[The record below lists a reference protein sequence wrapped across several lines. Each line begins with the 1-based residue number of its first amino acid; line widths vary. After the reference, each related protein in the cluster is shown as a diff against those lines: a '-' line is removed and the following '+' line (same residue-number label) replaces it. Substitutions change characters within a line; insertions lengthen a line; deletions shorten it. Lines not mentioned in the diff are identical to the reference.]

1 MTKNN
6 NQKETLQAMSTQK
19 KVFLLPYKCQVAGWF
34 IVGAALLM
42 MVGSFFF
49 GLEATQLLHFQIL
62 GILFLY
68 VGCFLVGFA
77 REKTEDEFTLHL
89 RTSSALTAMLVICAL
104 RILLHTVLAILDLSE
119 PLEKDFHDS
128 LKDAFDGFASF
139 GSVLF
144 LYLILYKIRLGR
156 YNKEVADEE

>member
-1 MTKNN
+1 MNTK
-6 NQKETLQAMSTQK
+6 K
-19 KVFLLPYKCQVAGWF
+19 KVFLLPYQCQVVGWF
-34 IVGAALLM
+34 ITGAALLV

-49 GLEATQLLHFQIL
+49 GLEAAQLLKYQIR

-68 VGCFLVGFA
+68 VGCFLVGFS
-77 REKTEDEFTLHL
+77 REKTEDEFTLYL

-104 RILLHTVLAILDLSE
+104 RILLHTVLAILDLAG
-119 PLEKDFHDS
+119 PLEEGFHDI
-128 LKDAFDGFASF
+128 LKEAFDGFANF

-144 LYLILYKIRLGR
+144 LYLILYKIRLAR

>member
-1 MTKNN
+1 MIK
-6 NQKETLQAMSTQK
+6 QK

-34 IVGAALLM
+34 IAGAALLV

-49 GLEATQLLHFQIL
+49 FGFDDIQLLRFQIY
-62 GILFLY
+62 GTLFLF
-68 VGCFLVGFA
+68 VGCFLVGFS

-89 RTSSALTAMLVICAL
+89 RTSSALTAMLAICAL
-104 RILLHTVLAILDLSE
+104 RLLLSTVFAVFELSG
-119 PLEKDFHDS
+119 PMEKGIHDV
-128 LKDAFDGFASF
+128 LKDAINGFTGF

-156 YNKEVADEE
+156 YNKEGADEE